1 MIMRTQMM
9 VLTLV
14 GGLICGAVFAADAA
28 PPQQQ
33 IVLTIM
39 TPQINSFAPGID
51 AAVGLTPEQANQL
64 AAAYR
69 EVFNSSAVVLSN
81 LVLQDATSTPAQRQ
95 AAQAT
100 LQQAQGL
107 FGARGRAVFTPQQT
121 QLVDKTQVAFT
132 RIYNAAQTQMVAA
145 VKANFNT
152 ELETILTAE
161 QKAAMLK
168 ARAEIEAANKQAQ
181 EQKPPTAPAA
191 GGNK

>member
-1 MIMRTQMM
+1 MQTRMM

-14 GGLICGAVFAADAA
+14 AGLICGAVCAADTAA

-64 AAAYR
+64 ATAYR

-100 LQQAQGL
+100 LQQAQNL
-107 FGARGRAVFTPQQT
+107 FAVKGRAVLTPQQT
-121 QLVDKTQVAFT
+121 KLVDTTQAAFT
-132 RIYNAAQTQMVAA
+132 RILNAAQTQMVEA
-145 VKANFNT
+145 VKTNFGK
-152 ELETILTAE
+152 ELETLLTAE
-161 QKAAMLK
+161 QKAAMMK
-168 ARAEIEAANKQAQ
+168 ARAEIEAANKKAQ

-191 GGNK
+191 GGK

>member
-1 MIMRTQMM
+1 MQTRMM

-14 GGLICGAVFAADAA
+14 AGLVCGVLWAADTAA

-100 LQQAQGL
+100 LQQAQNL
-107 FGARGRAVFTPQQT
+107 FAAKGRAVLTPQQAK
-121 QLVDKTQVAFT
+121 LVDTTQAAFT
-132 RIYNAAQTQMVAA
+132 RILNAAQAQMVEA
-145 VKANFNT
+145 VKTNFGK

-161 QKAAMLK
+161 QKAAMMK
-168 ARAEIEAANKQAQ
+168 ARAEIEAANKKAQ

>member
-1 MIMRTQMM
+1 MQTRMM

-14 GGLICGAVFAADAA
+14 AGLICGAVCAADTAA

-64 AAAYR
+64 ATAYR

-100 LQQAQGL
+100 LQQAQNL
-107 FGARGRAVFTPQQT
+107 FAAKGRAVLTPQQT
-121 QLVDKTQVAFT
+121 KLVDTTQAAFT
-132 RIYNAAQTQMVAA
+132 RIYGAAQTQMIEA
-145 VKANFNT
+145 VKTNFGK
-152 ELETILTAE
+152 ELETLLTAE
-161 QKAAMLK
+161 QKAAMMK
-168 ARAEIEAANKQAQ
+168 ARAEIEAANRKAQ

-191 GGNK
+191 GGK